1 MKVLHIDTGS
11 EWRGGQ
17 RQALLLH
24 EGLLENGV
32 ESYLSGNESG
42 KLMKKCKKNCLPY
55 TYKGEINP
63 ISVINLKKIIKYV
76 KPDIVHSHDAHSL
89 TPPLIL
95 KYLGF
100 EYKLVHTRRVDF
112 HIKNSLMSRWKYN
125 NKNIDSLVA
134 ISDAVKNI
142 LISDGIKRP
151 VEKIYSG
158 LDRNFVVKFSDNK
171 KNDLR
176 RKLDINPGD
185 FVIGSV
191 GNFVPHKDFE
201 TLIRAFKLIYDEK
214 KNVKLLL
221 VGDGELLNDM
231 KKLSEKLN
239 ISASVIFT
247 GYAENVG
254 ELMNIMDL
262 YAATSQ
268 EEGLNTSVIEAMM
281 HGLPVVATKAGGL
294 PELVKD
300 NYNGYLCNVKDYKG
314 VADKSVILLNNKEKM
329 QRFSLNSLEISEEY
343 GDKNMN
349 EKYKNLYQ
357 KILSV

>member
-32 ESYLSGNESG
+32 ESYLAGNESG
-42 KLMKKCKKNCLPY
+42 KLIKKCKKNCLTY
-55 TYKGEINP
+55 AYKGEINP
-63 ISVINLKKIIKYV
+63 ISVINLKKIINNI

-89 TPPLIL
+89 TPSLIL
-95 KYLGF
+95 KHLGLN
-100 EYKLVHTRRVDF
+100 YRLIHTRRVDF

-125 NKNIDSLVA
+125 NKNIDSLIA
-134 ISDAVKNI
+134 ISEAVKNI
-142 LISDGIKRP
+142 LIEDGIKRP

-158 LDRNFVVKFSDNK
+158 LDKNSVVKLSDNK

-176 RKLDINPGD
+176 KKLDINPGD

-201 TLIRAFKLIYDEK
+201 TLIKAFKLVYDEK

-221 VGDGELLNDM
+221 VGNGELLNDM
-231 KKLSEKLN
+231 KKLSEELN
-239 ISASVIFT
+239 ISGSVIFT
-247 GYAENVG
+247 GYADNVG

-294 PELVKD
+294 PELVVD
-300 NYNGYLCNVKDYKG
+300 NYNGYLCDVKDYTGISK
-314 VADKSVILLNNKEKM
+314 KILFL
-329 QRFSLNSLEISEEY
+329 ISEKKKSEKFSENALSHSK
-343 GDKNMN
+343 GFGMESMLKN
-349 EKYKNLYQ
+349 YLNLYR
-357 KILSV
+357 KLKG

>member
-1 MKVLHIDTGS
+1 MKVLHVDTGK

-32 ESYLSGNESG
+32 ESYLAGNESG
-42 KLMKKCKKNCLPY
+42 KLIKKCKRNCLAY

-63 ISVINLKKIIKYV
+63 ISVINLKKIIKSI

-100 EYKLVHTRRVDF
+100 KYKLVHTRRVDF

-125 NKNIDSLVA
+125 NKNIDFLVA
-134 ISDAVKNI
+134 ISDAVRNI

-158 LDRNFVVKFSDNK
+158 LDRNSVIRLSDNK

-176 RKLDINPGD
+176 RKLVINSCD

-201 TLIRAFKLIYDEK
+201 TLIRAFKLVYDEK

-221 VGDGELLNDM
+221 VGNGELLNDM
-231 KKLSEKLN
+231 KKLSEELN
-239 ISASVIFT
+239 ISGSVIFT
-247 GYAENVG
+247 GYADNVG

-294 PELVKD
+294 PELVVD
-300 NYNGYLCNVKDYKG
+300 NYNGYLCDVKDYTGISK
-314 VADKSVILLNNKEKM
+314 KILFL
-329 QRFSLNSLEISEEY
+329 ISEKKKSEKFSENALSHSK
-343 GDKNMN
+343 GFGMESMLKN
-349 EKYKNLYQ
+349 YLNLYR
-357 KILSV
+357 KLKG

>member
-1 MKVLHIDTGS
+1 MKVLHLDTGI

-17 RQALLLH
+17 RQTLLLH
-24 EGLLENGV
+24 EGLLEQGI
-32 ESYLSGNESG
+32 ESYLAGNDSG

-63 ISVINLKKIIKYV
+63 VSIINLKKIIKHV

-95 KYLGF
+95 KYAGF
-100 EYKLVHTRRVDF
+100 KYKLVHTRRVDF
-112 HIKNSLMSRWKYN
+112 HIKNGMMSRWKYN

-134 ISDAVKNI
+134 ISEAVKNI
-142 LISDGIKRP
+142 LIEDGIKIP

-158 LDRNFVVKFSDNK
+158 LDRNSVVKLSDNK
-171 KNDLR
+171 KKDLR
-176 RKLDINPGD
+176 RNLGINDSD

-201 TLIRAFKLIYDEK
+201 TLIRAFKLVYDEK

-221 VGDGELLNDM
+221 AGEGELLKDM
-231 KKLSEKLN
+231 KKLSEELN
-239 ISASVIFT
+239 ISSSVVFT
-247 GYAENVG
+247 GYVENVG

-300 NYNGYLCNVKDYKG
+300 DYNGYLCDVKDYKCIST
-314 VADKSVILLNNKEKM
+314 KILCFISDMKK
-329 QRFSLNSLEISEEY
+329 SEEFSVNVLSHSKIF
-343 GDKNMN
+343 GMESMIKN
-349 EKYKNLYQ
+349 YLNLY
-357 KILSV
+357 KELRG